1 MTSRHVDRPRIE
13 SLGVSNFRALRQIK
27 FRNLTPM
34 TVLLGP
40 NGSGKST
47 ILDAFA
53 FLAEIFGSGLRNA
66 VDKRGRF
73 KELRTRGI
81 DGPIA
86 FELKYREKKNSP
98 LVTYH
103 LEIDEDPK
111 GPFVAREYLSRR
123 LGAHGRAFRF
133 LDFSN
138 GVGTVVAGEWPGE
151 EDARISE
158 KLDSRDLL
166 AVNALGQ
173 LSTYKRVSALR
184 RFILDWRLSYLSSA
198 NILSALGVVPQES
211 LNSRKDNLPDVI
223 HCLND
228 DSFERPVIA
237 RSASAGNL
245 KMLGYVTLLTVP
257 NLPPLIGIEAPED
270 QVHPRLLPEL
280 AELCRN
286 AATSAQLMITTH
298 SPLFLNALRS
308 NEAWV
313 LYRTAEGFTQAR
325 RVSEIGKIKEFMA
338 EGALLGQ
345 LWMAGHFE
353 VGDPLHNAG
362 AETPS
367 SFPRLLRGASR
378 NMQTWDLSGIAGLSE
393 SFSP

>member
-1 MTSRHVDRPRIE
+1 MTSRHVDRGRIE
-13 SLGVSNFRALRQIK
+13 SLGVRNFRALRQIE
-27 FRNLTPM
+27 FRNLTPV

-53 FLAEIFGSGLRNA
+53 FLAEIFSSGLRNA

-73 KELRTRGI
+73 KELRTRGV
-81 DGPIA
+81 DGPIT

-98 LVTYH
+98 LVTYR

-111 GPFVAREYLSRR
+111 GPFVAREYLSWR

-138 GVGTVVAGEWPGE
+138 GVGTVVAGECPGE
-151 EDARISE
+151 DDARIPE

-173 LSTYKRVSALR
+173 LATYKRVSALR
-184 RFILDWRLSYLSSA
+184 RFILDWRLSYLSGA
-198 NILSALGVVPQES
+198 NIRSALGVVPQES

-228 DSFERPVIA
+228 DSFEQPVIA
-237 RSASAGNL
+237 RSTSDGSL

-257 NLPPLIGIEAPED
+257 KRPPLIGIEAPED

-280 AELCRN
+280 AEVCRN
-286 AATSAQLMITTH
+286 AAASAQLIITTH
-298 SPLFLNALRS
+298 SPLFLNALRPD
-308 NEAWV
+308 EAWV

-325 RVSEIGKIKEFMA
+325 RVSEMGKIKESMA

-345 LWMAGHFE
+345 LWMEGHFE

-378 NMQTWDLSGIAGLSE
+378 NTQTRDLSGIAG
-393 SFSP
+393 